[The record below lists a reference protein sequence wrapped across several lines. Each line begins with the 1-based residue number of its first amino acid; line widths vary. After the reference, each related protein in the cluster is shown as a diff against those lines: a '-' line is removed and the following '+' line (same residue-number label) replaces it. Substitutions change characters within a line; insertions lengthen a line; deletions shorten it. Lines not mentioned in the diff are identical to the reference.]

1 MYMYM
6 HIHVSI
12 IYIYMYMY
20 IYSMYIY
27 IDADNIKI
35 FRLLPTLILFPYKYI
50 NKKTFKVA

>member
-1 MYMYM
+1 MYM